1 MKKIVYLLFSILL
14 LIGCNKQQSVPTS
27 QLSEVEKAIEMNP
40 DSAQSLLNHIIPQPS
55 KLRDSDFAHWC
66 MLSGKINDKISTS
79 LLSAEEFTQA
89 YNWYSLH
96 GTPSEQVQILIY
108 LARSYAA
115 DGDYE
120 KAMVTYTNAIE
131 IARKNKLYNSLG
143 YVYSYMGDL
152 YETQAMMEQAIRK
165 YQTATTFFKNA
176 ENIKSYACALRD
188 MGRGYARTD
197 SIEQAIDIL
206 LKAESIATNL
216 EDKNVKATID
226 NTLGNTYLI
235 KGDYEK
241 AKKYFSEALKQGR
254 NKLPNY
260 VALIELYIQSDSLSK
275 AKELLK
281 KIPEDNPQYEYSIK
295 NLAYQIYKVEKDYK
309 AALENLEECSNI
321 VDSIVERTNKSKII
335 NIETKYNN
343 LKIKAK
349 VRNLQIK
356 QQNYILILVICIAVI
371 LLGIAGYVIYKKKVE
386 GQLHKQESE
395 LNNLKIDFL
404 NLSIDLNKKKELL
417 ATVIEKDEK
426 YNQLQTEII
435 DLSNRYKKLQAKL
448 IADSPLY
455 KELLKLVNQNIPGN
469 KSPLITKEQWKLI
482 FKEITGIYPNL
493 YNYIYNHCPN
503 LSEQEAEYCCFCMY
517 GFDTNAEAKL
527 LNISPN
533 SVRTKR
539 LRLRQ
544 RLNIT
549 LPNQTTL
556 YQYLIEKL
564 N

>member
-1 MKKIVYLLFSILL
+1 MKKIVYLFLSTLL
-14 LIGCNKQQSVPTS
+14 LIGCNKQQIFSTS
-27 QLSEVEKAIEMNP
+27 RLSEVVKAIETKP
-40 DSAQSLLNHIIPQPS
+40 DSAQILLDSIIPFPNNL
-55 KLRDSDFAHWC
+55 KDNDFARWC
-66 MLSGKINDKISTS
+66 MLSGNIADKIGTP
-79 LLSAEEFTQA
+79 LLSAEQFARA
-89 YNWYSLH
+89 YEWYSLH
-96 GTPSEQVQILIY
+96 GTPTEQIQILIY
-108 LARSYAA
+108 LARSYAT
-115 DGDYE
+115 DGEYE
-120 KAMVTYTNAIE
+120 KAMATYTNALE

-152 YETQAMMEQAIRK
+152 YETQAMIEQAISK

-260 VALIELYIQSDSLSK
+260 VALIEVYIQSDSLSK

-281 KIPEDNPQYEYSIK
+281 KIPEDNLQYEYSIK
-295 NLAYQIYKVEKDYK
+295 NLAYQIYKAEKNYK
-309 AALENLEECSNI
+309 AALKSLEECSNM
-321 VDSIVERTNKSKII
+321 VDSVVERTNKSKII

-343 LKIKAK
+343 LKIRAK
-349 VRNLQIK
+349 VRSLQIK
-356 QQNYILILVICIAVI
+356 QQNFTLILVICIAVI
-371 LLGIAGYVIYKKKVE
+371 LLGTAGYVIYKKKVE
-386 GQLHKQESE
+386 EELHKQESE

-404 NLSIDLNKKKELL
+404 DLSIELNKKKELL
-417 ATVIEKDEK
+417 DTVTEKDEK
-426 YNQLQTEII
+426 YNQSQAEIK
-435 DLSNRYKKLQAKL
+435 DLSHRYKKLQTKL
-448 IADSPLY
+448 IADAPLY
-455 KELLKLVNQNIPGN
+455 KELLRLVNQNIPGN
-469 KSPLITKEQWKLI
+469 NSPLITKEQWKLI

-493 YNYIYNHCPN
+493 YSYIYNLCPT
-503 LSEQEAEYCCFCMY
+503 LSEQEAQYCCFCMY

-556 YQYLIEKL
+556 YQYLAEKL